1 VVSVCMTTYNGERF
15 LKKQI
20 DSILCQLSDNDEL
33 IVGDDASTD
42 QTVDIIT
49 SYNDHRVKLIQNPS
63 TLGIN
68 ANMENVILNSK
79 GDVILLSDQDD
90 LWHNNKVEI
99 YRQELESHDLVSS
112 DSSIIDNHDNEI
124 IPSYFTLVHA
134 RPGLMQNLYKNCY
147 MGHTLG
153 FKREMIKHFLP
164 IPPAAPMYDWWFGL
178 VAEKKGRI
186 KLIEKR
192 LQSYRRHSRNQ
203 STTSKPSSRSLVS
216 KVMSRARLAY
226 LLLKGN

>member
-1 VVSVCMTTYNGERF
+1 MTTYNGERF
-15 LKKQI
+15 LKNQL
-20 DSILCQLSDNDEL
+20 DSILCQLLDKDEL

-68 ANMENVILNSK
+68 ANMENVILKSK

-90 LWHNNKVEI
+90 LWHANKVEI
-99 YRQELESHDLVSS
+99 YRQELERYDLVSS

-134 RPGLMQNLYKNCY
+134 RSGLMHNLYKNCY

-164 IPPAAPMYDWWFGL
+164 IPSTVPIYDWWFGL
-178 VAEKKGRI
+178 VAEKKGSI
-186 KLIEKR
+186 KLIDKT
-192 LQSYRRHSRNQ
+192 LQQYRRHRNNQ
-203 STTSKPSSRSLVS
+203 STTSRQSSRTLVS